1 MLIDCNYLNSTKIV
15 ADYLTGKGEIG
26 RFFAHSG
33 YNVADITSYNLHS
46 SLDKAGQKTAEMRDK
61 LTDSLIIYN
70 EKLGCS
76 QKTLDNIQKL
86 RDPQT
91 KAVVTGQQAALLT
104 GAAFVIYKAIT
115 AILLALQ
122 LEEEIKSPVVP
133 VFWIASED
141 HDFLEINNCSFL
153 GEKGQLEKYSITNS
167 IPGLPP
173 VGTIPLGENTFEIL
187 ERLIHK
193 FDNQAVID
201 LVVQIKELARKA
213 GNLADF
219 YGQVMTLLF
228 GRYGLIF
235 IDPMLPDV
243 RELVK
248 PLGETVF
255 DCFDEITGEI
265 ERSAIAL
272 IDGGYHP
279 VFLGDNSGQFPMFVE
294 INGQREPIYINGSDV
309 IIGKQ
314 SPVFLSYESLRQSY
328 WKDSTKFSPNAYLR
342 PVVQDFLL
350 PTIAFVAGPGEIN
363 YLAQLK
369 GIYKILG
376 VKMPIIFPRARITL
390 ISTADYELLGKIGT
404 DFPIDKDRLNAHK
417 EMLLLDKDEGGV
429 FADLKRYRNTVNQ
442 EHQSLAATINSYE
455 PSLRELTAKNLGKI
469 NYQINYLEEKVRQS
483 FKKRFKQDLHGLDRF
498 YNLVHPRD
506 KEQEMTVNIL
516 SLLDLF
522 GVNLIEKLMRPEYIY
537 NTDMHKLVVIRGDS

>member
-15 ADYLTGKGEIG
+15 ADYLEGKGEIG

-33 YNVADITSYNLHS
+33 YNLACIKSNNLQI
-46 SLDKAGQKTAEMRDK
+46 SLEQAGQKTAGMRDK
-61 LTDSLIIYN
+61 LADSLIMYN
-70 EKLGCS
+70 EKLGCC

-91 KAVVTGQQAALLT
+91 KAVVTGQQAVLLT

-153 GEKGQLEKYSITNS
+153 GEKGQLEKHSITNP

-173 VGTIPLGENTFEIL
+173 VGTIPLGENTFEL
-187 ERLIHK
+187 LDWLIYK
-193 FDNQAVID
+193 FDNSAVID
-201 LVVQIKELARKA
+201 LVVQIKELVRKA

-219 YGQVMTLLF
+219 YGQVMTLFF
-228 GRYGLIF
+228 GRFGLIF
-235 IDPMLPDV
+235 IDPMLPEI
-243 RELVK
+243 RQLVK
-248 PLGETVF
+248 PLGEKVF
-255 DCFDEITGEI
+255 DRFDEITGEI
-265 ERSAIAL
+265 ERSAMAL
-272 IDGGYHP
+272 KDGGYHP

-294 INGQREPIYINGSDV
+294 INGQREPIYISGSGV
-309 IIGKQ
+309 VIGKQ
-314 SPVFLSYESLRQSY
+314 SPVSLSYKSLRQCY
-328 WKDSTKFSPNAYLR
+328 RKDSIKFSPNAYLR

-363 YLAQLK
+363 YLVQLK

-376 VKMPIIFPRARITL
+376 VKMPVIFPRARLTL

-404 DFPIDKDRLNAHK
+404 DFPIDKDRLDAYK

-429 FADLKRYRNTVNQ
+429 FAALKGYRSTVNQ
-442 EHQSLAATINSYE
+442 EHRRLAATINYCE
-455 PSLRELTAKNLGKI
+455 PSLQELTAKNLGKI

-483 FKKRFKQDLHGLDRF
+483 FKKRYKEDLHGLDSI
-498 YNLVHPRD
+498 YNLVHPRG
-506 KEQEMTVNIL
+506 KEQEMTVNIF

-522 GVNLIEKLMRPEYIY
+522 GVNLIEKLMRPELIY
-537 NTDMHKLVVIRGDS
+537 NTDKHKLVVIRGDS